1 MVILYLTKNE
11 TMRRELFILR
21 HAKSSWSEVDK
32 SDKDRALKPKGIKDI
47 ANLAKTV
54 KDTVK
59 NLDLI
64 VTSPANRAVH
74 TSVLFAEGIGF
85 PMEKILL
92 NKKIYD
98 ADEAMIQE
106 VISNQPA
113 DIKSLMIV
121 GHNPT
126 LSYFVNGFLP
136 EPIFELPTSGFVC
149 LYFDTA
155 DWASINKSS
164 LVEFNTNFIL
174 TE

>member
-1 MVILYLTKNE
+1 
-11 TMRRELFILR
+11 MRRELFILR

-47 ANLAKTV
+47 ANLSKAV
-54 KDTVK
+54 RDTVR

-74 TSVLFAEGIGF
+74 TAVLFAEGINF
-85 PMEKILL
+85 PMEKISL
-92 NKKIYD
+92 NKKVYE

-106 VISNQPA
+106 VISNQSA

-136 EPIFELPTSGFVC
+136 EAIFELPTSGFVC
-149 LYFDTA
+149 LYFDTP
-155 DWASINKSS
+155 DWASIRKSA
-164 LVEFNTNFIL
+164 LVEFNTSFIL

>member
-47 ANLAKTV
+47 ANLAKAV
-54 KDTVK
+54 KETVK

-92 NKKIYD
+92 NRKIYD

-106 VISNQPA
+106 VIANQPS
-113 DIKSLMIV
+113 DVKSLMIV

-136 EPIFELPTSGFVC
+136 EAIFELPTSGFVC
-149 LYFDTA
+149 LYFDTP
-155 DWASINKSS
+155 DWASIKKSA
-164 LVEFNTNFIL
+164 LVDFNTSFIH

>member
-1 MVILYLTKNE
+1 
-11 TMRRELFILR
+11 MRRELFILR

-47 ANLAKTV
+47 ANLTKAA
-54 KDTVK
+54 KDTTK

-74 TSVLFAEGIGF
+74 TAVLFAEGIGF
-85 PMEKILL
+85 PVEKIAL
-92 NKKIYD
+92 NKQIYD

-106 VISNQPA
+106 VIANQSS
-113 DIKSLMIV
+113 DVKSLMIV

-126 LSYFVNGFLP
+126 LSYFVNSFLP

-149 LYFDTA
+149 LYFDTP
-155 DWASINKSS
+155 DWSTISKST
-164 LVEFNTNFIL
+164 LVEVNTGFVVAQ
-174 TE
+174 

>member
-1 MVILYLTKNE
+1 
-11 TMRRELFILR
+11 MRRELFILR

-47 ANLAKTV
+47 ANLTKAV
-54 KDTVK
+54 RDTVK

-74 TSVLFAEGIGF
+74 TAVLFAEGIGF
-85 PMEKILL
+85 PMDKISL

-98 ADEAMIQE
+98 ADEAIIHE
-106 VISNQPA
+106 VIANQPA
-113 DIKSLMIV
+113 DIKSLMLV

-126 LSYFVNGFLP
+126 LSYFVNSFLP

-149 LYFDTA
+149 LYFDTT
-155 DWASINKSS
+155 DWASIKKSA
-164 LVEFNTNFIL
+164 LVEFNTRFIL